1 MKKNVIWNTA
11 GSVFYS
17 FCQWLITILVVHLG
31 SYEYAGYLSL
41 AMTTSSSFAAISLFS
56 MRNFQVSDV
65 KGEYSSDI
73 YVGSRILTCVIAF
86 ICCSVSAFVGNSLY
100 QVLCID
106 AFMLIRVAESL
117 VDVLHGV
124 NQKYNHYDY
133 IGKSYIL
140 RALLTVVIFC
150 IGLLLWNNLPLALF
164 VIAAANL
171 MVAFLFDWRLTWN
184 LEHFT
189 PRIWNSKVWNLLK
202 VCFPIVIFSFLLSLE
217 NLIPKTFLQQQFGT
231 EELGIYSSIA
241 SPTLVVQVFAS
252 VAFNP
257 FLPYFSELYV
267 NKKTDQLKKVLHK
280 TYILLIAMCICVTIG
295 AVLLGKIGLTILFGR
310 QILEYYNL
318 FMPIVWCTIL
328 TAIVWIFSAIL
339 IAFRQ
344 IKWLVVGM
352 IVDFL
357 GCICLVR
364 PVVLQ
369 YEKNGVSIV
378 QLMVLAVYIMFMVGV
393 CEITLYKQKRCNEI

>member
-1 MKKNVIWNTA
+1 M
-11 GSVFYS
+11 
-17 FCQWLITILVVHLG
+17 VHLG

-140 RALLTVVIFC
+140 RALLTVAIFC

-164 VIAAANL
+164 VIAMVNL

-189 PRIWNSKVWNLLK
+189 PRIWNNKVWNLLK

-267 NKKTDQLKKVLHK
+267 NKKTDQLEKVLHK

-344 IKWLVVGM
+344 IKGLVVGM

>member
-140 RALLTVVIFC
+140 RALLTVAIFC

-164 VIAAANL
+164 VIAMVNL

-189 PRIWNSKVWNLLK
+189 PRIWNNKVWNLLK

-280 TYILLIAMCICVTIG
+280 TYMLLIAMCICVTIG

-344 IKWLVVGM
+344 IKLLVVGM

-357 GCICLVR
+357 GCICIVR